1 MTIIIFQLKIKHTHL
16 PFILSKT
23 LLNVNVSQVLLI
35 LRQKTKTN
43 KKTLTTKTSTER
55 GSRNKILK
63 ARNWVT
69 GGN

>member
-1 MTIIIFQLKIKHTHL
+1 MIIIMFQLKIKHTHL

-35 LRQKTKTN
+35 LRQKTN
-43 KKTLTTKTSTER
+43 KKTLNTKTSTER

>member
-1 MTIIIFQLKIKHTHL
+1 MTIIMFQLKIKHTHL
-16 PFILSKT
+16 PFIISKT
-23 LLNVNVSQVLLI
+23 LLNVNISQVLLI
-35 LRQKTKTN
+35 LRQKTKT

-55 GSRNKILK
+55 RSKNKILK